1 MHLADLIQDKI
12 TPTKEKTAMLSS
24 WLLSGELSVT
34 ELLHFASTQK
44 DSPKAT
50 CIEGLE
56 FATQQNPALVQKQH
70 FLYLS
75 TALKEKAPRVKW
87 ESAKIIAH
95 TAHLFKNN
103 LETTITNL
111 LHNTE
116 DTGTVVRWSA
126 ALALG
131 KIIELKTSH
140 NAQLIPAIQAII
152 NREEKNSIRKIY
164 MAALN

>member
-1 MHLADLIQDKI
+1 MHLPDLINDK
-12 TPTKEKTAMLSS
+12 TRSAKEKTEIIST
-24 WLLSGELSVT
+24 WLLSNELSVT

-56 FATQQNPALVQKQH
+56 FATQKNPGLVQKKH
-70 FLYLS
+70 FLYLT

-95 TAHLFKNN
+95 TAHLFKKD

-131 KIIELKTSH
+131 KIVELKTSH

-152 NREEKNSIRKIY
+152 KREEKNSIRKIY